1 MRSKAVVLGHPL
13 HPILIAFPGA
23 FIYGGFLAD
32 LFGRVFNWPTVM
44 AAGAYLSVAAVVSPN
59 SSAKAR
65 ATNHLIVN
73 VSALSAVVAGGL
85 FRDWSSLAP
94 GVGTILLEAIGVGL
108 VSCGGYL
115 GGTLVYRNQI
125 AVDHR
130 YANAGKWKEQTD
142 QGRPGESVMVAQADE
157 LKPNQ
162 MKLLHVDG
170 RRIVLARTDD
180 GFAAFDDHCPHRGG
194 SLADGVMACGTVVCP
209 WHGSEFD
216 VATGAVKAGPAD
228 RPIGTYRVEQA
239 GGDVLLTVP
248 PV

>member
-1 MRSKAVVLGHPL
+1 MLDAGFDLHLPVETGTHDLLAV
-13 HPILIAFPGA
+13 
-23 FIYGGFLAD
+23 
-32 LFGRVFNWPTVM
+32 
-44 AAGAYLSVAAVVSPN
+44 
-59 SSAKAR
+59 K
-65 ATNHLIVN
+65 
-73 VSALSAVVAGGL
+73 
-85 FRDWSSLAP
+85 
-94 GVGTILLEAIGVGL
+94 VGPEPAERL
-108 VSCGGYL
+108 
-115 GGTLVYRNQI
+115 QI

-130 YANAGKWKEQTD
+130 YANAGKWKEQTV

-216 VATGAVKAGPAD
+216 VATGALTDGRFGLFRWD
-228 RPIGTYRVEQA
+228 MRRSS
-239 GGDVLLTVP
+239 GGASPHYHRTFSE
-248 PV
+248 